1 MKRFGIPVVCA
12 AMAAALTAG
21 VLNAQSGKDVRV
33 ASVHD
38 IMAGIHK
45 IHCTDLKKALD
56 AGPSDDEAWEKVA
69 VHAAMMNES
78 GHVLMQN
85 KRCPDGV
92 WKGACATL
100 REGSA
105 NVSAAAKKKD
115 LDGAKR
121 AFKAMTGACGACH
134 KAHKN

>member
-1 MKRFGIPVVCA
+1 MKRFGIPIVCA
-12 AMAAALTAG
+12 AMAAVLTAG
-21 VLNAQSGKDVRV
+21 VLNAQSAKDARV
-33 ASVHD
+33 ATVHD
-38 IMAGIHK
+38 IMNGIHK
-45 IHCTDLKKALD
+45 VHCTALKKALD

-69 VHAAMMNES
+69 IHAAMMNES

-92 WKGACATL
+92 WAGACGTL

-115 LDGAKR
+115 LDGAKA
-121 AFKAMTGACGACH
+121 AFKAMTGACSACH
-134 KAHKN
+134 KKHKD